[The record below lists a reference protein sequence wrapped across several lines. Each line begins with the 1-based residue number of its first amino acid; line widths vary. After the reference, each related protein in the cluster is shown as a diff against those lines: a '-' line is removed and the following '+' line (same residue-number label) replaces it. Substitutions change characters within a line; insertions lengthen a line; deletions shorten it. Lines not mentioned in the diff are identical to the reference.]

1 MNVRTMA
8 KGRTNRAYP
17 MIRFA
22 ALALLFGVAS
32 CAPKHL
38 PNHLAIASQNSL
50 SIVEPMA
57 QETLHEITRYREVMG
72 LAYRPDGERLAV
84 VICARDRI
92 VELETADYTEL
103 GVLMEAASCPWDL
116 DYSPDGSSLAATI
129 PVRPDPAGAL
139 FGHLRVVGPN
149 ALDRSL
155 GIPLPAVA
163 YRPGGVEIAVG
174 TPQGLMV
181 YGTGSGYPAH
191 ATLPEI
197 QATSLGYTIDGSRLI
212 AGTPTGFAVLDVA
225 RGYTIKDVDSSGKVV
240 RVAVDPTGSWVA
252 LVRVTA
258 VSLRR
263 APDLAEV
270 ATITTTDTF
279 SDADFSSDGALL
291 AVAESRAGRVR
302 LFRTFSWEELDP
314 IAATDHR
321 LDAVAFR
328 PQGAQRIPVLFI
340 HGHSRGSGEAWFEA
354 GTLTT
359 SFAAVLAVNPDLS
372 IDAFYLELPLHGDN
386 FPQNQ
391 GRSIAEDAQ
400 DILAVIEGGPD
411 SRGAEQVGILN
422 LPAYQSL
429 GRVAIIAYSQGTIS
443 ARYYLKHLMGTR
455 RNGAITVSEFV
466 ALAAPNHGVGGT
478 VTCGDPSE
486 PDRARRQLCGGLTAT
501 LSSQLT
507 PCGACDDAM
516 PPPFTTNMP
525 GDETFFL
532 ELNGQGS
539 FAENCAPSDNPDEAP
554 RSRPS
559 EPEGVLYVNLYAE
572 DNADLFV
579 GGDTQS
585 WDCVGRRLARNLSPD
600 TVNLEIPEVPWEVH
614 SNFPHH
620 WPTICVALRTVVD
633 HQAPAS
639 VDEVCEGLVQP

>member
-1 MNVRTMA
+1 MSGTV
-8 KGRTNRAYP
+8 NRVTSIIQLAG
-17 MIRFA
+17 
-22 ALALLFGVAS
+22 LALLLGVCS

-38 PNHLAIASQNSL
+38 PNHLAIASQNTL
-50 SIVEPMA
+50 RIVEPTV
-57 QETLHEITRYREVMG
+57 QETLYEITRYQELMG
-72 LAYRPDGERLAV
+72 LAYRPDGERLAA
-84 VICARDRI
+84 VICFRDRI

-129 PVRPDPAGAL
+129 PVRPDPMGAL

-149 ALDRSL
+149 PLDRSL

-163 YRPGGVEIAVG
+163 YRPGGGEVAVG

-181 YGTGSGYPAH
+181 FGTGSGYPTH
-191 ATLPEI
+191 ATLPEV

-212 AGTPTGFAVLDVA
+212 AGTPTGFVVLDA
-225 RGYTIKDVDSSGKVV
+225 AGGYTIRDVDSNGKVV
-240 RVAVDPTGSWVA
+240 RVAVDSTGSWVA
-252 LVRVTA
+252 LVRATT

-270 ATITTTDTF
+270 ETLSTTDTF
-279 SDADFSSDGALL
+279 SDADFSSDGAIV
-291 AVAESRAGRVR
+291 AVAEFGAGRVR

-314 IAATDHR
+314 VTAPDHR

-328 PQGAQRIPVLFI
+328 PQGGQRIPVLFV
-340 HGHSRGSGEAWFEA
+340 HGHSRGSGEAWFDT
-354 GTLTT
+354 GNLTT
-359 SFAAVLAVNPDLS
+359 SFAAVLAANPDLS
-372 IDAFYLELPLHGDN
+372 IDAFYLELPLHGDD

-400 DILAVIEGGPD
+400 EILAVIEGGPD
-411 SRGAEQVGILN
+411 SRGGEQVGILN

-478 VTCGDPSE
+478 ITCGNPSE

-501 LSSQLT
+501 LNSQLT
-507 PCGACDDAM
+507 PCGACGDSM
-516 PPPFTTNMP
+516 PVPFTTNMP
-525 GDETFFL
+525 GDETFL
-532 ELNGQGS
+532 LDLNGQGG
-539 FAENCAPSDNPDEAP
+539 FAENCAPGDNPDEAP

-559 EPEGVLYVNLYAE
+559 EPEGVFYVNLYAQ

-585 WDCVGRRLARNLSPD
+585 WDCAGRRLARNLAPD
-600 TVNLEIPEVPWEVH
+600 AVNMEIPEVPWEVH

-639 VDEVCEGLVQP
+639 VDEACEGLVQP